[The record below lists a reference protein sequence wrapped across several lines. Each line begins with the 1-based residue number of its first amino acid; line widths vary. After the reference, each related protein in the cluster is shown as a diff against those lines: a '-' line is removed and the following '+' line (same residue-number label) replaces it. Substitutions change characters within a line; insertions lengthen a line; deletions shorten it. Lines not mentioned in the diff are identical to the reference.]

1 MFSLRRFFLG
11 VGISIGFSLLAFG
24 ASASPENPKS
34 GVEYQVLEHPQPAEA
49 GKKIEV
55 TEFFLYS
62 CPHCYAFD
70 PALTEWVKKQGDKIA
85 FKRVHVSFSE
95 SMAPQQRLYLTL
107 EAMALP
113 KAEAEEL
120 HKKIFNA
127 IHAEHQPLIK
137 EDAIVEFVVKNGVD
151 KAKFLELYRSFSIQ
165 TKATRA
171 NQMQNSYKIDGVPT
185 VAIDGRFLTSP
196 ALAGTSLP
204 AKATEAARA
213 SAALQVMDVLLA
225 KVGQERGLQAKSTGS
240 DAASVASSSTT
251 TKTKTKNKTK
261 KNVSKEAQN

>member
-1 MFSLRRFFLG
+1 MFSLRRFFIG
-11 VGISIGFSLLAFG
+11 VSFSLLALS

-34 GVEYQVLEHPQPAEA
+34 GVEYQVLEHAQPAET

-70 PALTEWVKKQGDKIA
+70 PALTEWVKKQGDKIV
-85 FKRVHVSFSE
+85 FKRVHVSFSD
-95 SMAPQQRLYLTL
+95 SMAAHQRLYFAL

-113 KAEAEEL
+113 KTEAEEL

-127 IHAEHQPLIK
+127 IHAERQPLTK
-137 EDAIVEFVVKNGVD
+137 EDAIADFVAKNGVD

-185 VAIDGRFLTSP
+185 IAIDGRFLTSP
-196 ALAGTSLP
+196 AAAGVSLS
-204 AKATEAARA
+204 AKATEAARGL
-213 SAALQVMDVLLA
+213 AALQVMDILLA
-225 KVGQERGLQAKSTGS
+225 KVAQERGLSTKAVSS
-240 DAASVASSSTT
+240 DAASSSSATT
-251 TKTKTKNKTK
+251 TKAKAKHKTK
-261 KNVSKEAQN
+261 KTTVPSHASQS